1 MVRQE
6 SQTTMKENRIVSI
19 IKQLTGQND
28 PEQSVDL
35 NNWEQESSDNQSSAD
50 AIRQTWEWS
59 GQYDKQI
66 EPDVAAGLS
75 KLQARIAADR
85 KANAPKKVST
95 APTAKRISMLPRII
109 LRLAVAAAIV
119 CSIGFLARN
128 VLKPSSKPFIV
139 STTIGQQD
147 KVELTDGS
155 IVWLNENSSLTFGS
169 PNNRSER
176 RAILKGEAFFEVAK
190 NPAKPFIIET
200 EDTKVQVIGTSFN
213 VRALEKEG
221 FTEVQVKT
229 GKVSFKNKLNEEE
242 LFLEAH
248 DKGVYQHQSQ
258 TMLKEEDESLNAIA
272 WKSKAL
278 RFKNTPLQKV
288 LKDLERYYQVNVELS
303 NPALNNC
310 GFTSPF
316 TNIDLDVVLETI
328 VTVYGMKLEKVK
340 EGNYRL
346 LGGACK

>member
-6 SQTTMKENRIVSI
+6 SHTTMKENKIVSI

-28 PEQSVDL
+28 PEQSADL
-35 NNWEQESSDNQSSAD
+35 NNWEQESSDNQSAAD

-59 GQYDKQI
+59 GQYDKKI

-85 KANAPKKVST
+85 KANTPKAPKAVE
-95 APTAKRISMLPRII
+95 AKRISMLPRII
-109 LRLAVAAAIV
+109 LRLAVAAAV
-119 CSIGFLARN
+119 VFSIGFLARN

-139 STTIGQQD
+139 STTVGQQD

-155 IVWLNENSSLTFGS
+155 IVWLNENSSLTFGN

-213 VRALEKEG
+213 VRALEGEG

-303 NPALNNC
+303 NPALYNC

-316 TNIDLDVVLETI
+316 TNSDLDVVLETI
-328 VTVYGMKLEKVK
+328 GTVYGMKLEKVNDR
-340 EGNYRL
+340 NYRL
-346 LGGACK
+346 VGGACK

>member
-1 MVRQE
+1 
-6 SQTTMKENRIVSI
+6 MKENRILSI

-28 PEQSVDL
+28 PEQSLDL
-35 NNWEQESSDNQSSAD
+35 QTWEQESADNQSSAD

-66 EPDVAAGLS
+66 QPDVASGLS

-85 KANAPKKVST
+85 KANSPKVPQAT
-95 APTAKRISMLPRII
+95 TAKRVSMFPR
-109 LRLAVAAAIV
+109 AIV
-119 CSIGFLARN
+119 LSIGFEARN
-128 VLKPSSKPFIV
+128 FLQPSSKALIV
-139 STTIGQQD
+139 STTAGQQD

-155 IVWLNENSSLTFGS
+155 IVWLNENSSLTFDN

-213 VRALEKEG
+213 VRALQDEG

-242 LFLEAH
+242 LFLEAN
-248 DKGVYQHQSQ
+248 DKGVYQHQSKS
-258 TMLKEEDESLNAIA
+258 MLKEKDQSLNAIS

-288 LKDLERYYQVNVELS
+288 LKDLERYYQINIELS
-303 NPALNNC
+303 DPKMYQC

-316 TNIDLDVVLETI
+316 ADSELEVVLQTI
-328 VTVYGMKLEKVK
+328 GTAYGMELEQVNQR
-340 EGNYRL
+340 NYRL
-346 LGGACK
+346 KGGSCR